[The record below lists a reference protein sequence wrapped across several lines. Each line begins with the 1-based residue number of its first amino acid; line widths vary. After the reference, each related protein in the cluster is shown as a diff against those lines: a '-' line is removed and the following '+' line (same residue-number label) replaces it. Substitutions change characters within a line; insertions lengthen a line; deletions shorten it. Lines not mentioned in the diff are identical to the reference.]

1 MKKFPSKLK
10 NNFEL
15 NLYDTINSGQVFL
28 WRKINSGWYG
38 VDGKRILIL
47 RDELDVENKVIHNFF
62 RFDDNFQNIKKRLSK
77 DKVLKKAIESFPG
90 MRILRQNPFQCY
102 ISFII
107 SSNSNIPNIQTR
119 LQRLCHTFGEKRIKN
134 GQVFFLFPEPEKLA
148 NASIS
153 DIAKC
158 GLGYRSKYVKKAAVS
173 VNDGII
179 DFKSLKKQS
188 YEDARDELC
197 QVFGIGKKVAD
208 CILLFSLDKLD
219 AVPLDRWVLR
229 ILQKY
234 YSKEFE
240 IKTKSITEK
249 TYDELHDR
257 IIEHFGEYAGYAQ
270 QFLFKNER
278 ESFEKKWLG

>member
-15 NLYDTINSGQVFL
+15 NLDDTINSGQVFL
-28 WRKINSGWYG
+28 WRKINSGWHG

-62 RFDDNFQNIKKRLSK
+62 RFNDDFQNIKKRLSK

-119 LQRLCHTFGEKRIKN
+119 LQKLCGTFGEKRIKN

-153 DIAKC
+153 DIEKC
-158 GLGYRSKYVKKAAVS
+158 GLGYRSKYVKKAAIS

-188 YEDARDELC
+188 YQNARDELC

-208 CILLFSLDKLD
+208 CILLFSLDKLE

-278 ESFEKKWLG
+278 ESFGKKWLG

>member
-1 MKKFPSKLK
+1 M
-10 NNFEL
+10 
-15 NLYDTINSGQVFL
+15 
-28 WRKINSGWYG
+28 
-38 VDGKRILIL
+38 
-47 RDELDVENKVIHNFF
+47 
-62 RFDDNFQNIKKRLSK
+62 
-77 DKVLKKAIESFPG
+77 LKKAIESFPG

-158 GLGYRSKYVKKAAVS
+158 GLGYRSKYVKKAAIS
-173 VNDGII
+173 VNDGTI

-188 YEDARDELC
+188 YQDSRDELC

>member
-1 MKKFPSKLK
+1 MKKLPSKLK
-10 NNFEL
+10 NNFEV
-15 NLYDTINSGQVFL
+15 NLDDTINSGQVFL
-28 WRKINSGWYG
+28 WKKINSKWYG
-38 VDGKRILIL
+38 VNGKKTLFL
-47 RDELDVENKVIHNFF
+47 EEGLDTKNREIYDFF
-62 RFDDNFQNIKKRLSK
+62 RFGDDFQKIKNRLSK
-77 DKVLKKAIESFPG
+77 DAILRKAIESFPG
-90 MRILRQNPFQCY
+90 MRILRQDPFQCY
-102 ISFII
+102 ISFIV

-119 LQRLCHTFGEKRIKN
+119 LQKLCSAFGEKKN
-134 GQVFFLFPEPEKLA
+134 KYGQEFFLFPEPEKLA
-148 NASIS
+148 NTSINK
-153 DIAKC
+153 IAKC
-158 GLGYRSKYVKKAAVS
+158 GLGYRSKYVKKAAIA

-179 DFKSLKKQS
+179 DFTSLKKQN
-188 YEDARDELC
+188 YQKARDDLC

-208 CILLFSLDKLD
+208 CILLFSLDKLE

-257 IIEHFGEYAGYAQ
+257 IVEHFGEYAGYAQ

-278 ESFEKKWLG
+278 DNFEKKWLG